1 MTRVDFYLTEQSKPA
16 KRIFLYFVAFFL
28 ILLLFG
34 FQAQNL
40 GASEKI
46 KVVTSVFPL
55 MEFAA
60 AVSGDRGEVSLLLPP
75 GAEIH
80 TWQPRP
86 SDIIRLS
93 SADLFVYIGQGLEP
107 WLHDLLKSARNP
119 NLRVLEASR
128 GIPMIDEEGLVL
140 EGHERSQESIIHS
153 ADKHQEQ
160 GIIHSEH
167 EHEHGTRDPHIWLD
181 FKNDRTIVDK
191 IAAVLS
197 EIDPESSAIF
207 EKNAAAY
214 KEELQRLDQ
223 KFKDELK
230 DCVHQTII
238 LGGHAAFGY
247 LARSYNLRQ
256 VSLYGLSPDSRPTPK
271 KLIQVVELA
280 KKYGIKVI
288 FFEVHA
294 SNELARVLAEEVGAR
309 TLVLNPGANLTKQ
322 ELKSGKTFFDIME
335 ENLENLKDGLGC
347 K

>member
-1 MTRVDFYLTEQSKPA
+1 MTRVYFYLTEQSTPA
-16 KRIFLYFVAFFL
+16 KKTFSFFLAFFL

-40 GASEKI
+40 DASEKI
-46 KVVTSVFPL
+46 RIVTSVFPL

-107 WLHDLLKSARNP
+107 WLHDLLKSVRNP
-119 NLRVLEASR
+119 NLRALEASQ
-128 GIPMIDEEGLVL
+128 GIPMIDEEGFVL
-140 EGHERSQESIIHS
+140 DVHQRRREGV
-153 ADKHQEQ
+153 
-160 GIIHSEH
+160 IHSEH
-167 EHEHGTRDPHIWLD
+167 EHEHGAHDPHIWLD
-181 FKNDRTIVDK
+181 FKNDRIIVDK

-197 EIDPESSAIF
+197 EIDPEGSFIF

-214 KEELQRLDQ
+214 KEKLQRLDQ

-294 SNELARVLAEEVGAR
+294 SDELAKVLAEEVGAR

-335 ENLENLKDGLGC
+335 ENLENLKDGLSC